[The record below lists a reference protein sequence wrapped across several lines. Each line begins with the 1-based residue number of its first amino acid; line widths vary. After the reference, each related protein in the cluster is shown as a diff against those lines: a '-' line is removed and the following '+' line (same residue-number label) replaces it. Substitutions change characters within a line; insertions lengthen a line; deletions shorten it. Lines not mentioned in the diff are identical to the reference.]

1 MIRKGQR
8 VKVICSGEELQKLG
22 VKEKHIKHI
31 LGKTGTVMDARE
43 IKEAGNT
50 EVCFVKFHYVRMK
63 PAAGNKEP
71 CYAFPKSMVKI
82 IK

>member
-1 MIRKGQR
+1 MKKGQK
-8 VKVICSGEELQKLG
+8 VKILCSGEELRKLG

-31 LGKTGTVMDARE
+31 LGKTGTVMDVRE